1 MSKMADEIETDEVR
15 VQVRRKLVQRPLFSI
30 SMDDYLRL
38 FHMQTSYITVIF
50 SSFTLQKHCPNCGA
64 PMYKE
69 YLFRRLSKGSAD
81 KPDYFHFV
89 CLRCGYEEMVFY
101 EVGGWR

>member
-1 MSKMADEIETDEVR
+1 MADEIKPDEVR
-15 VQVRRKLVQRPLFSI
+15 VQVRRKVVQRPLFSI

-38 FHMQTSYITVIF
+38 FHMQTNYIAVIF
-50 SSFTLQKHCPNCGA
+50 STPTLQKHCPNCGA

-89 CLRCGYEEMVFY
+89 CLQCGYNEQVFY
-101 EVGGWR
+101 KVEDVP